1 MTSRTSASS
10 TVPEKP
16 LAVLR
21 SPIFDLIMRTT
32 SAVGASFSFIAFV
45 SVSLSCCS
53 SGMELVYPQPGVEDV
68 TKTVAQQVQSEAR
81 EGQRQ
86 AGEEAHPER
95 LADDVLAAGDDVAPR
110 RHVRRYPDAQE
121 AQNRLG
127 QDRVGEDE
135 ARLHQEGADAVRQDV
150 AERDDQ
156 VAPAESPGGLDVVEL
171 AKAQHGAADQHGG
184 AGRVH
189 DGQREDDVA
198 DTRATRRHERD

>member
-32 SAVGASFSFIAFV
+32 SAVGASFSLIAFV

-53 SGMELVYPQPGVEDV
+53 SGMKLVYPQPGVEHV
-68 TKTVAQQVQSEAR
+68 TKTVAQEGQGEARQRQREAR
-81 EGQRQ
+81 E
-86 AGEEAHPER
+86 EADPER

-110 RHVRRYPDAQE
+110 GNVRRHPDAEE
-121 AQNRLG
+121 AQDGLR

-135 ARLHQEGADAVRQDV
+135 AGLHEERAHAVRQDV
-150 AERDDQ
+150 AKRDDQ
-156 VAPAESPGGLDVVEL
+156 IVAAEGPGGLDIVEL
-171 AKAQHGAADQHGG
+171 AEAQH
-184 AGRVH
+184 R
-189 DGQREDDVA
+189 
-198 DTRATRRHERD
+198 